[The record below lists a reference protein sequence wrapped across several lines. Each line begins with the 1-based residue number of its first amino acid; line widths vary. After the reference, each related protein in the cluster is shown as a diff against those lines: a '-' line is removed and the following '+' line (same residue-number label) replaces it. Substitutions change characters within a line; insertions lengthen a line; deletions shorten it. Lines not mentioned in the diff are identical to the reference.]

1 MKNRFE
7 LLKSQIFVV
16 VVAAAAVVG
25 DAAVVVDDV
34 AVVFGAGMTDLPKT
48 LK

>member
-1 MKNRFE
+1 MKNLFE

-16 VVAAAAVVG
+16 VAAAVVG

-34 AVVFGAGMTDLPKT
+34 AVVFGDDLPKP